1 MKKGIKHSQ
10 SISSANNSQITV
22 LACCNAAGA
31 VIPPFVIFD
40 GKILK
45 PDLTLGEV
53 PGTFYG
59 LSKSGWIDSNLFEV

>member
-1 MKKGIKHSQ
+1 MRKGVKHSQ
-10 SISSANNSQITV
+10 SVSSANNSQITV
-22 LACCNAAGA
+22 LACCNAGGF

-45 PDLTLGEV
+45 AELTLGEV

-59 LSKSGWIDSNLFEV
+59 LSKSGWIDSTI